1 MKKIFRSVLAV
12 LLILILSVS
21 TIPAFSAT
29 ETDNE
34 IMPGDINGDKK
45 VNSKDATRLMQY
57 LAHWDVEVDEALL
70 DVNGDDKVNSKD
82 ASRLMQYLAHWDVD
96 IYPVVPAQRE
106 YEINYSVY
114 GDDPYLQTLTINNPN
129 PVTYDSSQGVTR
141 FSSLHE
147 PGYLFEG
154 WYDSPDD
161 DGTPVEYIPAGT
173 TGDITLY
180 AHWSKIV
187 YDVTY
192 QMDILAA
199 TPITDE
205 AYTRYT
211 TDTGIETLPEPSL
224 YGYIFLGWLNDRNQI
239 VTSIPAGSTGNITL
253 KAYWTSQRN
262 LARTV
267 DEPQEPILLNDT
279 DNGIQYYAY
288 PIGTVEN
295 IPLTDG
301 QAVSTSNAIPLLEN
315 TTLTDSITESDA
327 QRIARTISG
336 ASVDSR
342 TWTLSED
349 WNSNTAISEE
359 WCYNIGMTMEEAH
372 CLNQSSA
379 GGYFVTENGRDAI
392 DFGNNI
398 KAPLDSSDSPH
409 YYGHIDSFLH
419 LELITQQA
427 QRYQTTVSAD
437 SSPAVY
443 EISGADCQRVDYSDR
458 FIGTDTCAIDTDVS
472 PVQMQWNLGSMS
484 TEEVSSDSFIRAFS
498 SAIDDAYGYA
508 GSDPELATQTAF
520 VTSQNDAVNAKSIL
534 RYSTAQ
540 IEMTTHQY
548 SSDGKP
554 EGCYRVVPAGTAHVF
569 GVVGYNAAE
578 RSFFTFTYSV
588 MDDDVYD
595 YLDYAP
601 DYNFND
607 RQNSVLPFEIPFDV
621 CENTVAEITSTDGI
635 RYRTNTS
642 NHTAIV
648 IRYNGDNADVIV
660 PAYISSGGT
669 AYKVTGISSA
679 AFAGKPVRSVKL
691 GKYIDEIP
699 AAAFE
704 DCSSLQEIAGY
715 FTKIGNSAFSGCTAL
730 RRFTVSSAVT
740 QIGEN
745 AFNDVPDVIRP
756 TSDWIPETELPE
768 GVTVTGDE
776 KWTYDQTTYTTSSS
790 YPGYGYV
797 LCEDEPPQYG
807 PWGPWISYSGIHF
820 DVIDDTT
827 EYRTIEI
834 PAVMGT
840 EYNYSKWTQYSNG
853 TGKSGPSQGYCG
865 GIYCNYYFERGWG
878 SQLSAL
884 GVDNQGVVMYTSNGS
899 DVWYNETSREYTIT
913 PARYEYYY
921 RTREKYCVYKLVTA
935 MESDT
940 EVTESDEV
948 SNIVKWV
955 KYYEC

>member
-1 MKKIFRSVLAV
+1 MKKIFRFVLVV
-12 LLILILSVS
+12 LLILTLSVS
-21 TIPAFSAT
+21 AVPAFSAT
-29 ETDNE
+29 ETGSGAT
-34 IMPGDINGDKK
+34 PGDINGDSK
-45 VNSKDATRLMQY
+45 VNSKDVTRLMQY
-57 LAHWDVEVDEALL
+57 LAHWDVEVNEALL

-82 ASRLMQYLAHWDVD
+82 ASRLMQYLAHWDVA
-96 IYPVVPAQRE
+96 IYPLIPEHHE
-106 YEINYSVY
+106 YAISYSIY
-114 GDDPYLQTLTINNPN
+114 GDDPYLQNFTISNPN
-129 PVTYDSSQGVTR
+129 PDTYDSAQGIAH
-141 FSSLHE
+141 FSSLSKT
-147 PGYLFEG
+147 GYTFEG

-180 AHWSKIV
+180 AHWSKLV
-187 YDVTY
+187 YNVTY
-192 QMDILAA
+192 QMDIPVL

-211 TDTGIETLPEPSL
+211 TDMGIETLPEPTL
-224 YGYIFLGWLNDRNQI
+224 YGYIFLGWLNDRNEI

-295 IPLTDG
+295 IPLTEG
-301 QAVSTSNAIPLLEN
+301 QTVSSHSGIILLGN
-315 TTLTDSITESDA
+315 YTFNDSMDNSDA
-327 QRIARTISG
+327 QRIAQMISC
-336 ASVDSR
+336 ATVDSG

-349 WNSNTAISEE
+349 WNNNTQISEE
-359 WCYNIGMTMEEAH
+359 WCMQAAMSMEEAH
-372 CLNQSSA
+372 FINQSSA
-379 GGYFVTENGRDAI
+379 GGYFVTDNGRDAV
-392 DFGNNI
+392 DFGNRVM
-398 KAPLDSSDSPH
+398 APVDSSDSD
-409 YYGHIDSFLH
+409 YSYGHTDSFRH
-419 LELITQQA
+419 LELITRQT

-437 SSPAVY
+437 NSPSLY

-458 FIGTDTCAIDTDVS
+458 YIGTDTCAIDTDVS
-472 PVQMQWNLGSMS
+472 PVQMQWNSESMS
-484 TEEVSSDSFIRAFS
+484 TEEASSDSFIRAFS

-508 GSDPELATQTAF
+508 GSDPELAAQTSF

-554 EGCYRVVPAGTAHVF
+554 EGYYRVVPAGTAHVF

-588 MDDDVYD
+588 MDDDVYE

-635 RYRTNTS
+635 SYRTNTG
-642 NHTAIV
+642 NRTATV
-648 IRYNGDNADVIV
+648 SRYSGISSDVII
-660 PAYISSGGT
+660 PAYFSSGGT

-704 DCSSLQEIAGY
+704 DCSSLREIAGY

-745 AFNDVPDVIRP
+745 AFDGVPDVIRP
-756 TSDWIPETELPE
+756 TSD
-768 GVTVTGDE
+768 
-776 KWTYDQTTYTTSSS
+776 
-790 YPGYGYV
+790 
-797 LCEDEPPQYG
+797 
-807 PWGPWISYSGIHF
+807 
-820 DVIDDTT
+820 
-827 EYRTIEI
+827 
-834 PAVMGT
+834 
-840 EYNYSKWTQYSNG
+840 
-853 TGKSGPSQGYCG
+853 
-865 GIYCNYYFERGWG
+865 
-878 SQLSAL
+878 
-884 GVDNQGVVMYTSNGS
+884 
-899 DVWYNETSREYTIT
+899 
-913 PARYEYYY
+913 
-921 RTREKYCVYKLVTA
+921 
-935 MESDT
+935 
-940 EVTESDEV
+940 
-948 SNIVKWV
+948 
-955 KYYEC
+955 